1 MNSSVCNTGL
11 NAQDE
16 DVEPKAPAWMAVF
29 SLAMG
34 VFGLLT
40 AEYLPASLLTPMA
53 SDLGVSEAMAG
64 QAVTVTAVVALFAG
78 LLVPGFTRSLDR
90 RTVLLGF
97 SVLMIASNLLVA
109 LSSSIWVLMTMRVL
123 LGVALGGFWCM
134 AAAVAMR
141 LVPASLLPRA
151 LSIIFSGIA
160 VGTVVAVPLGSY
172 LGGLYGWRSAFL
184 AAAAVGCLTLLFQWF
199 TLPKMAPRSPARLR
213 TVLDVLMRPGIAIG
227 MFGCVLAHTG
237 HFALFTY
244 IRPFLESTTGVGTDG
259 LALMLLGFGVAN
271 FVGTMLTGWLIARS
285 LRVTLALMP
294 ALVGLAALALVFLP
308 ASVPGQALLVAF
320 WGLAFG
326 GVPVAW
332 SNWVAHSV
340 PDQAESA
347 GGMVVASVQSS
358 IAAGAAAGGAMFSF
372 SGIAGVFITGAIVML
387 LSALLIAWRVKVQ
400 PSPLGEATGQN
411 ALNACALPD
420 SKPCPDA
427 QSKRVASM
435 GV

>member
-1 MNSSVCNTGL
+1 MSHSVCDVSP
-11 NAQDE
+11 DE
-16 DVEPKAPAWMAVF
+16 RLAGATAAAPVSPASPAWMAVF

-53 SDLGVSEAMAG
+53 ADLGVSEALAG

-78 LLVPGFTRSLDR
+78 LLVPGLTRGLDR
-90 RTVLLGF
+90 RVVLLAF
-97 SVLMIASNLLVA
+97 SVLMVASNLLVA
-109 LSSSIWVLMTMRVL
+109 LSSSMAVLLTMRVL
-123 LGVALGGFWCM
+123 LGIALGGFWSM

-141 LVPASLLPRA
+141 LVPAALLPRA

-172 LGGLYGWRSAFL
+172 MGGLYGWRSAFV
-184 AAAAVGCLTLLFQWF
+184 AAAAVGTITLLFQWF
-199 TLPKMAPRSPARLR
+199 TLPRMAPTRAARLGTIR
-213 TVLDVLMRPGIAIG
+213 EVLLRPGIAMG

-244 IRPFLESTTGVGTDG
+244 IRPFLESTAGVGTDG
-259 LALMLLGFGVAN
+259 LALLLLGFGLAN
-271 FVGTMLTGWLIARS
+271 FGGTLLAGWLMQRS

-294 ALVGLAALALVFLP
+294 GLVGIAALALVLLP
-308 ASVPGQALLVAF
+308 ASVAGLALLVAL
-320 WGLAFG
+320 WGMAFG

-332 SNWVAHSV
+332 SNWVARAV

-358 IAAGAAAGGAMFSF
+358 IAAGAAAGGALFSF
-372 SGIAGVFITGAIVML
+372 SGIAGVFIAGGILML
-387 LSALLIAWRVKVQ
+387 LAAALIALKVKV
-400 PSPLGEATGQN
+400 
-411 ALNACALPD
+411 D
-420 SKPCPDA
+420 
-427 QSKRVASM
+427 VARPGSSS
-435 GV
+435 GPAVHL

>member
-1 MNSSVCNTGL
+1 MSSCVCDAVTG
-11 NAQDE
+11 A
-16 DVEPKAPAWMAVF
+16 DVAPATPAWMAVF

-53 SDLGVSEAMAG
+53 AELGVSEALAG

-78 LLVPGFTRSLDR
+78 LLVPGLTRGIDR
-90 RTVLLGF
+90 RVVLLCF
-97 SVLMIASNLLVA
+97 SALMICSNLLVA
-109 LSSSIWVLMTMRVL
+109 VSSSLTVL
-123 LGVALGGFWCM
+123 LLMRILLGIALGGFWSM

-141 LVPASLLPRA
+141 LVPAALLPRA

-160 VGTVVAVPLGSY
+160 VGTVVAVPLGSF

-184 AAAAVGCLTLLFQWF
+184 AAAAVGGVTLVFQLF
-199 TLPKMAPRSPARLR
+199 TLPPLAPRRTARLK
-213 TVLDVLMRPGIAIG
+213 TVLEVLLRPGIAVG
-227 MFGCVLAHTG
+227 MLGCVLVHTG

-244 IRPFLESTTGVGTDG
+244 IRPFLESTTGVGAEG

-271 FVGTMLTGWLIARS
+271 FAGTLLAGWLLVR
-285 LRVTLALMP
+285 LPRGTLVLMP
-294 ALVGLAALALVFLP
+294 ALVGVAALALALLP
-308 ASVPGQALLVAF
+308 ATVTGQVWLLML

-332 SNWVAHSV
+332 SNWVARSV

-347 GGMVVASVQSS
+347 GGMVVASVQSA

-372 SGIAGVFITGAIVML
+372 SGIDGVFVAAGILML
-387 LSALLIAWRVKVQ
+387 LAALLIALKVRV
-400 PSPLGEATGQN
+400 EAPPHG
-411 ALNACALPD
+411 AEAGPAFHL
-420 SKPCPDA
+420 
-427 QSKRVASM
+427 
-435 GV
+435 

>member
-1 MNSSVCNTGL
+1 MNSSVYDTAPTANHGI
-11 NAQDE
+11 AGDA
-16 DVEPKAPAWMAVF
+16 EPTTPAWMAVF

-53 SDLGVSEAMAG
+53 TDLGVSEALAG

-78 LLVPGFTRSLDR
+78 LLVPGFTRALDR

-109 LSSSIWVLMTMRVL
+109 LSSSIWVLMVMRVL

-141 LVPASLLPRA
+141 LVPTSLLPRA

-184 AAAAVGCLTLLFQWF
+184 AAAAVGGITLLFQWF
-199 TLPKMAPRSPARLR
+199 TLPRMAPRSPARLR
-213 TVLDVLMRPGIAIG
+213 TVIDVLMRPGIAIG

-271 FVGTMLTGWLIARS
+271 FVGTMLTGWLMARS

-332 SNWVAHSV
+332 SNWVARSV

-372 SGIAGVFITGAIVML
+372 SGIAGVFIAGGVVML
-387 LSALLIAWRVKVQ
+387 LAALLIALRVNVQ
-400 PSPLGEATGQN
+400 SPPSGAGAVPTAPLM
-411 ALNACALPD
+411 P
-420 SKPCPDA
+420 
-427 QSKRVASM
+427 
-435 GV
+435 